1 MYNVLHNSK
10 VARTS
15 AYIKTPGTCNYLQC
29 GLTNIK
35 KADDACFN
43 HCTMYHQ
50 TKQDNYDDRLTV
62 LCKFNSTYNYTNI
75 SCPTSLEDGKI
86 FEVHNE
92 LSSNSY
98 IMNDTTKVI
107 TYQLGTFVFLC
118 PLPRVRNEI
127 HDDNC
132 YNTQ

>member
-1 MYNVLHNSK
+1 MYYIVLN
-10 VARTS
+10 VARTG
-15 AYIKTPGTCNYLQC
+15 AHIKTPGTCNYLKC
-29 GLTNIK
+29 GLINIK
-35 KADDACFN
+35 KADYEWFN
-43 HCTMYHQ
+43 HCTVYHQ
-50 TKQDNYDDRLTV
+50 TKQNNDDDILTV
-62 LCKFNSTYNYTNI
+62 SYKLNSTYTYTNI

-92 LSSNSY
+92 LCINSY
-98 IMNDTTKVI
+98 NMNDSTRVI